1 MTNKTKTIRL
11 LMPQWQGGN
20 NPNYSFG
27 AELLAWL
34 APDND
39 QPLIHVPV
47 QAYDGKPLENENGMN
62 GRTQLLEQLKA
73 AHHLIHA
80 HKPDRIVMFGG
91 DCLVEQAPFAY
102 LNERYDGELGLIWID
117 AHSDLVRYVGY
128 DNGHTVPLGNLLGEG
143 DEEFAEH
150 VNIPLKP
157 ENVFIAG
164 LATPTEQEAKVISE
178 GFQKLGI
185 RFAEQDTDMIQ
196 RLGIRTAGTEELK
209 NSTAPIKAW
218 IKERGIKHLAI
229 HLDLDVLDPKAF
241 RSLLFANPA
250 EPFNLSPQ
258 GTMQLPQLLHLL
270 KELSEETDV
279 VGLGITEHLPW
290 DSIYLKKLLGE
301 MPILNN

>member
-1 MTNKTKTIRL
+1 MTKKTIRL

-47 QAYDGKPLENENGMN
+47 QAYDGTPLENENGMN
-62 GRTQLLEQLKA
+62 GRTQLLEQLEA
-73 AHHLIHA
+73 AQHIIDA

-102 LNERYDGELGLIWID
+102 LNERYGGELGLIWID

-128 DNGHTVPLGNLLGEG
+128 DNGHTLPLGNLLGEG
-143 DEEFAEH
+143 DEEFAKH
-150 VNIPLKP
+150 VKIPLKP

-164 LATPTEQEAKVISE
+164 LAAPTEQEIEVISE
-178 GFQKLGI
+178 AFQRLGI
-185 RFAEQDTDMIQ
+185 APTEPDTEVIQ
-196 RLGIRTAGTEELK
+196 RLGIRTAEAQELT
-209 NSTAPIKAW
+209 NSTESIKDW
-218 IKERGIKHLAI
+218 IKESGIKHLAI
-229 HLDLDVLDPKAF
+229 HLDLDVLDPKTF
-241 RSLLFANPA
+241 RSLLFANPEA
-250 EPFNLSPQ
+250 PYNYSPA
-258 GTMQLPQLLHLL
+258 GTMQMPQLLYLI

-279 VGLGITEHLPW
+279 VGLGITEHMPW
-290 DSIYLKKLLGE
+290 DSINLKNLLGE
-301 MPILNN
+301 IPILNK

>member
-1 MTNKTKTIRL
+1 MTKKTIRL

-39 QPLIHVPV
+39 QPLIHVPI
-47 QAYDGKPLENENGMN
+47 QAYNGTPLENENGMN
-62 GRTQLLEQLKA
+62 GRKQLLEQLEA
-73 AHHLIHA
+73 AQHIIDA

-102 LNERYDGELGLIWID
+102 LNERYGGELGLIWID

-128 DNGHTVPLGNLLGEG
+128 DNGHTLPLGNLLGEG
-143 DEEFAEH
+143 DEEFAKH
-150 VNIPLKP
+150 VKIPLKP

-164 LATPTEQEAKVISE
+164 LAAPTEQEAEVISE
-178 GFQKLGI
+178 AFQRLGI
-185 RFAEQDTDMIQ
+185 APAASDTEVIQ
-196 RLGIRTAGTEELK
+196 RLGIKTAGTKELT
-209 NSTAPIKAW
+209 NSTESIREW
-218 IKERGIKHLAI
+218 IKESGIKHLAI

-241 RSLLFANPA
+241 RSLLFANPEA
-250 EPFNLSPQ
+250 PYNFSPA
-258 GTMQLPQLLHLL
+258 GTMQLPQLLNLI

-279 VGLGITEHLPW
+279 VGLGITEHMPW
-290 DSIYLKKLLGE
+290 DAINLKNLLGE
-301 MPILNN
+301 IPILNK

>member
-1 MTNKTKTIRL
+1 MTKKTIRL

-39 QPLIHVPV
+39 QPLIHVPI
-47 QAYDGKPLENENGMN
+47 QAYNGTPLENENGMN
-62 GRTQLLEQLKA
+62 GRKQLLEQLEA
-73 AHHLIHA
+73 AQHIIDA

-102 LNERYDGELGLIWID
+102 LNEQYGGELGLIWID

-128 DNGHTVPLGNLLGEG
+128 DNGHTLPLGNLLGEG
-143 DEEFAEH
+143 DEEFAKH
-150 VNIPLKP
+150 VKIPLKP

-164 LATPTEQEAKVISE
+164 LAAPTEQETEGISE
-178 GFQKLGI
+178 AFQRLGI
-185 RFAEQDTDMIQ
+185 APAESDTEVIQ
-196 RLGIRTAGTEELK
+196 RLGIKTAGTKELT
-209 NSTAPIKAW
+209 NSTESIREW
-218 IKERGIKHLAI
+218 IKESGIKHLAI

-241 RSLLFANPA
+241 RSLLFANPEA
-250 EPFNLSPQ
+250 PYNFSPA
-258 GTMQLPQLLHLL
+258 GTMQMPQLLNLI

-279 VGLGITEHLPW
+279 VGLGITEHMPW
-290 DSIYLKKLLGE
+290 DAINLKNLLGE
-301 MPILNN
+301 IPILNK

>member
-1 MTNKTKTIRL
+1 MTEKTIRL

-39 QPLIHVPV
+39 QPLIHVPI
-47 QAYDGKPLENENGMN
+47 QAYNGTPLENENGMN
-62 GRTQLLEQLKA
+62 GRKQLLEQLEA
-73 AHHLIHA
+73 AQHIIDA

-102 LNERYDGELGLIWID
+102 LNERYGGELGLIWID

-128 DNGHTVPLGNLLGEG
+128 DNGHTLPLGNLLGEG
-143 DEEFAEH
+143 DEEFAKH
-150 VNIPLKP
+150 VKIPLKP

-164 LATPTEQEAKVISE
+164 LAAPTEQEAEVISE
-178 GFQKLGI
+178 AFQRLGI
-185 RFAEQDTDMIQ
+185 APAESDTEMIQ
-196 RLGIRTAGTEELK
+196 RLGIKTAGTKELT
-209 NSTAPIKAW
+209 NSTESIREW
-218 IKERGIKHLAI
+218 IKESGIKHLAI

-241 RSLLFANPA
+241 RSLLFANPEA
-250 EPFNLSPQ
+250 PYNFSPA
-258 GTMQLPQLLHLL
+258 GTMQMPQLLNLI

-279 VGLGITEHLPW
+279 VGLGITEHMPW
-290 DSIYLKKLLGE
+290 DAINLKNLLGE
-301 MPILNN
+301 IPILNK

>member
-1 MTNKTKTIRL
+1 MTKKTIRL

-34 APDND
+34 APDNE

-47 QAYDGKPLENENGMN
+47 QAYKGTPLEKENGMN
-62 GRTQLLEQLKA
+62 GRKQLLEQLEA
-73 AHHLIHA
+73 AQHIIDA

-102 LNERYDGELGLIWID
+102 LNERYGGELGLIWID

-128 DNGHTVPLGNLLGEG
+128 DNGHTLPLGNLLGEG
-143 DEEFAEH
+143 DEEFTKH
-150 VNIPLKP
+150 VKIPLKP

-164 LATPTEQEAKVISE
+164 LAAPTEQESEVISE
-178 GFQKLGI
+178 AFQRLGI
-185 RFAEQDTDMIQ
+185 APVESDTEVIQ
-196 RLGIRTAGTEELK
+196 RLGIKTAGTKELT
-209 NSTAPIKAW
+209 NSTESIREW
-218 IKERGIKHLAI
+218 IKESGIKHLAI

-241 RSLLFANPA
+241 RSLLFANPEA
-250 EPFNLSPQ
+250 PYNFSPA
-258 GTMQLPQLLHLL
+258 GTMQMPQLLNLI

-279 VGLGITEHLPW
+279 VGLGITEHMPW
-290 DSIYLKKLLGE
+290 DSINLKNLLGE
-301 MPILNN
+301 IPILIS

>member
-1 MTNKTKTIRL
+1 MTKKTIRL

-39 QPLIHVPV
+39 QPLINVPV
-47 QAYDGKPLENENGMN
+47 QAYDGTPLENENGIN
-62 GRTQLLEQLKA
+62 GRKQLLEQLKS
-73 AHHLIHA
+73 AHHIIDA

-102 LNERYDGELGLIWID
+102 LNERYGGELGLIWID
-117 AHSDLVRYVGY
+117 AHGDLVKYDWY
-128 DNGHTVPLGNLLGEG
+128 DNGHTLPLGNLLGEG
-143 DEEFAEH
+143 DEEFAIN
-150 VNIPLKP
+150 VKTPLKP

-164 LATPTEQEAKVISE
+164 LAAPTEQETEV
-178 GFQKLGI
+178 
-185 RFAEQDTDMIQ
+185 IQ
-196 RLGIRTAGTEELK
+196 RLGIKTAGTKELT
-209 NSTAPIKAW
+209 NSTESIKEW
-218 IKERGIKHLAI
+218 IKESSIKHLAI

-241 RSLLFANPA
+241 RSLLFANPEVPVNYA
-250 EPFNLSPQ
+250 PE
-258 GTMQLPQLLHLL
+258 GTMQMPQLLNLI

-290 DSIYLKKLLGE
+290 DSIKLKNLLE
-301 MPILNN
+301 EIPILNK

>member
-1 MTNKTKTIRL
+1 MTKKTIRL

-39 QPLIHVPV
+39 QPLIHVPI
-47 QAYDGKPLENENGMN
+47 QAYNGTPLENENGMN
-62 GRTQLLEQLKA
+62 GRKQLLEQLEA
-73 AHHLIHA
+73 AQHIIDA

-102 LNERYDGELGLIWID
+102 LNERYGGELGLIWID

-128 DNGHTVPLGNLLGEG
+128 DNGHTLPLGNLLGEG
-143 DEEFAEH
+143 DEEFAKH
-150 VNIPLKP
+150 VKIPLKP

-164 LATPTEQEAKVISE
+164 LAAPTEQETEAISE
-178 GFQKLGI
+178 AFQRLGI
-185 RFAEQDTDMIQ
+185 APAESDTEVIQ
-196 RLGIRTAGTEELK
+196 RLGIKTAGTKELT
-209 NSTAPIKAW
+209 NSTKSIREW
-218 IKERGIKHLAI
+218 IKESGIKHLAI

-241 RSLLFANPA
+241 RSLLFANPEA
-250 EPFNLSPQ
+250 PYNFSPA
-258 GTMQLPQLLHLL
+258 GTMQMPQLLNLI

-279 VGLGITEHLPW
+279 VGLGITEHMPW
-290 DSIYLKKLLGE
+290 DAINLKNLLGE
-301 MPILNN
+301 IPILNK

>member
-1 MTNKTKTIRL
+1 MTKQTIRL

-47 QAYDGKPLENENGMN
+47 QAYDGIPLENENGTY
-62 GRTQLLEQLKA
+62 GRQQLLEQLEA
-73 AHHLIHA
+73 AHHIIDA
-80 HKPDRIVMFGG
+80 YKPDRIVMFGG

-102 LNERYDGELGLIWID
+102 LNERYNGELGLVWMD
-117 AHSDLVRYVGY
+117 AHSDLGRIVGY
-128 DNGHTVPLGNLLGEG
+128 DYGHTLPLGNLLGEG
-143 DEEFAEH
+143 DEEFAKH
-150 VNIPLKP
+150 VKIPLNP

-164 LATPTEQEAKVISE
+164 INVQTDLDTEI
-178 GFQKLGI
+178 
-185 RFAEQDTDMIQ
+185 IQ
-196 RLGIRTAGTEELK
+196 RLGIKTAETQELM
-209 NSTAPIKAW
+209 NSTKSIKEW
-218 IKERGIKHLAI
+218 IKQSNIKHLAI

-241 RSLLFANPA
+241 RSLLFANPEA
-250 EPFNLSPQ
+250 PYEFSAA
-258 GTMQLPQLLHLL
+258 GTMQMSGLLNLI

-290 DSIYLKKLLGE
+290 DSINLRKLLGE
-301 MPILNN
+301 IPILNK

>member
-1 MTNKTKTIRL
+1 MTQKTVRL

-34 APDND
+34 APNND

-47 QAYDGKPLENENGMN
+47 QAYDGTPLENENGMN
-62 GRTQLLEQLKA
+62 GRMQLLAQLEA
-73 AHHLIHA
+73 AQHIIHA

-102 LNERYDGELGLIWID
+102 LNERYGGELGLIWID

-128 DNGHTVPLGNLLGEG
+128 DNAHSLPLGNLLGEG
-143 DEEFAEH
+143 DEEFAKH
-150 VNIPLKP
+150 VKIPLKP

-164 LATPTEQEAKVISE
+164 LAAPTEQEMELFAE
-178 GFQKLGI
+178 AFQRLGI
-185 RFAEQDTDMIQ
+185 APTEPDTEVIQ
-196 RLGIRTAGTEELK
+196 RLGIRTAGTKELA
-209 NSTAPIKAW
+209 NSTASIKEW
-218 IKERGIKHLAI
+218 IKESGIKHLAI

-241 RSLLFANPA
+241 RSLLFANPEA
-250 EPFNLSPQ
+250 PFNLTPE
-258 GTMQLPQLLHLL
+258 GTMQIPQLINLI

-279 VGLGITEHLPW
+279 VGLGITEHMPW
-290 DSIYLKKLLGE
+290 DAINLKNLLRQI
-301 MPILNN
+301 PLLNE

>member
-1 MTNKTKTIRL
+1 MTEKTIRL

-39 QPLIHVPV
+39 QPLINVPV
-47 QAYDGKPLENENGMN
+47 QAYDGTPLENENGIN
-62 GRTQLLEQLKA
+62 GRKQLLEQLKS
-73 AHHLIHA
+73 AHQIIDA

-102 LNERYDGELGLIWID
+102 LNERYGGELGLIWID
-117 AHSDLVRYVGY
+117 AHPDLVRYVGY
-128 DNGHTVPLGNLLGEG
+128 DNGHSLPLGNLLGEG
-143 DEEFAEH
+143 DQEFAKH
-150 VNIPLKP
+150 VKTPLKP

-164 LATPTEQEAKVISE
+164 LAAPTEQETEVISE
-178 GFQKLGI
+178 AFQRLGI
-185 RFAEQDTDMIQ
+185 APTEQETEVIQ
-196 RLGIRTAGTEELK
+196 RLGIKTAGTKELT
-209 NSTAPIKAW
+209 NSTEPIKEW
-218 IKERGIKHLAI
+218 IKESGIKHLAI

-241 RSLLFANPA
+241 RSLLFANPEA
-250 EPFNLSPQ
+250 PFNFSPE
-258 GTMQLPQLLHLL
+258 GTMQMPQLLNLI

-290 DSIYLKKLLGE
+290 DSIKLKNLLGE
-301 MPILNN
+301 IPILNK

>member
-1 MTNKTKTIRL
+1 MTRTIRL

-47 QAYDGKPLENENGMN
+47 QAYDGTPLDNENGMN
-62 GRTQLLEQLKA
+62 GRKQLLEQLEA
-73 AHHLIHA
+73 AQHIIDA

-102 LNERYDGELGLIWID
+102 LNERYGGELGLIWID

-128 DNGHTVPLGNLLGEG
+128 DNGHTLPLGNLLGEG
-143 DEEFAEH
+143 DEEFAKH
-150 VNIPLKP
+150 VKVPLKP

-164 LATPTEQEAKVISE
+164 LAAPTEEETKIFSEA
-178 GFQKLGI
+178 FQKLGVTTT
-185 RFAEQDTDMIQ
+185 ESDTEVIQ
-196 RLGIRTAGTEELK
+196 RLGIRTAGTKELTS
-209 NSTAPIKAW
+209 STES
-218 IKERGIKHLAI
+218 IKEWITESGIKHLAI
-229 HLDLDVLDPKAF
+229 HLDLDVLDPKSF
-241 RSLLFANPA
+241 RSLLFANPEA
-250 EPFNLSPQ
+250 PYNLSPA
-258 GTMQLPQLLHLL
+258 GTMQIPQLLHLI

-279 VGLGITEHLPW
+279 VGLGITEHMPW
-290 DSIYLKKLLGE
+290 DAINLKNLLGE
-301 MPILNN
+301 IPILNN

>member
-1 MTNKTKTIRL
+1 MTKTIRL

-34 APDND
+34 APDNN

-47 QAYDGKPLENENGMN
+47 QAYDGTPLDNENGMN
-62 GRTQLLEQLKA
+62 GRRQLLEQLEA
-73 AHHLIHA
+73 AQHIIDA

-102 LNERYDGELGLIWID
+102 LNERYGGELGLIWID

-128 DNGHTVPLGNLLGEG
+128 DNGHTLPLGNLLGEG
-143 DEEFAEH
+143 DEEFAKH
-150 VNIPLKP
+150 VKIPLKP

-164 LATPTEQEAKVISE
+164 LAAPTEEETKVFSE
-178 GFQKLGI
+178 TFQKLGVTTI
-185 RFAEQDTDMIQ
+185 ETDAEVIQ
-196 RLGIRTAGTEELK
+196 RLGIRTAGTQELT
-209 NSTAPIKAW
+209 NSTLSIKEW
-218 IKERGIKHLAI
+218 IKESGIKYLAI

-241 RSLLFANPA
+241 RSLLFANPEA
-250 EPFNLSPQ
+250 PYNLSPA
-258 GTMQLPQLLHLL
+258 GTMQMYQLLHLI

-279 VGLGITEHLPW
+279 VGLGITEHMPW
-290 DSIYLKKLLGE
+290 DAINLKNLLGE
-301 MPILNN
+301 IPILNH

>member
-1 MTNKTKTIRL
+1 MTKKTIRL

-47 QAYDGKPLENENGMN
+47 QTFDGIPLQNENGMN
-62 GRTQLLEQLKA
+62 GRKQLLEQLEA
-73 AHHLIHA
+73 AQHIIDA

-102 LNERYDGELGLIWID
+102 LNVRYEGKLGLIWID

-128 DNGHTVPLGNLLGEG
+128 DNGHTLPLGNLLGEG
-143 DEEFAEH
+143 DEEFAKH
-150 VNIPLKP
+150 VKIPLKP

-164 LATPTEQEAKVISE
+164 LAAPTEEETKVISE
-178 GFQKLGI
+178 AFQTLGI
-185 RFAEQDTDMIQ
+185 APAEQDTEMIQ
-196 RLGIRTAGTEELK
+196 RLGIKTAGTKELT
-209 NSTAPIKAW
+209 NSTASIKEW
-218 IKERGIKHLAI
+218 IKESSIKHLAI

-241 RSLLFANPA
+241 RSLLFANPEA
-250 EPFNLSPQ
+250 PYNYSPA
-258 GTMQLPQLLHLL
+258 GTMQMPQLLHLI

-279 VGLGITEHLPW
+279 VGLGITEHMPW
-290 DSIYLKKLLGE
+290 DSINLKNLLGE
-301 MPILNN
+301 IPILNK

>member
-1 MTNKTKTIRL
+1 MAKKTIRL

-34 APDND
+34 APEND

-47 QAYDGKPLENENGMN
+47 QAYDGTPLENENGMN
-62 GRTQLLEQLKA
+62 GRKQLLEQLKS
-73 AHHLIHA
+73 AHHIIDA

-102 LNERYDGELGLIWID
+102 LNERYGGELGLIWID
-117 AHSDLVRYVGY
+117 AHGDLVRYVGY
-128 DNGHTVPLGNLLGEG
+128 DNGHTLPLGNLLGEG
-143 DEEFAEH
+143 DEEFANH
-150 VNIPLKP
+150 VKIPLKP

-164 LATPTEQEAKVISE
+164 LADPAEQETKVISE
-178 GFQKLGI
+178 EFQRLGI
-185 RFAEQDTDMIQ
+185 ASGEPDTEVIQ
-196 RLGIRTAGTEELK
+196 RLGIRTAGTKELA
-209 NSTAPIKAW
+209 NSTESIKEW
-218 IKERGIKHLAI
+218 IKESGIKHLAI

-241 RSLLFANPA
+241 RSLLFANPEA
-250 EPFNLSPQ
+250 PVNYSPE
-258 GTMQLPQLLHLL
+258 GTMQMPHLLHLL

-290 DSIYLKKLLGE
+290 DSIHLKNLLGKI
-301 MPILNN
+301 PILNQ